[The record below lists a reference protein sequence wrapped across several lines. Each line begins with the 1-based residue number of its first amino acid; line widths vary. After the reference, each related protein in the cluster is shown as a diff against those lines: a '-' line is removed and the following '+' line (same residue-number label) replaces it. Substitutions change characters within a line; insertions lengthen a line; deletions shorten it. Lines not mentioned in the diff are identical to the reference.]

1 MAKFTP
7 LDAILPSRVVGRTAG
22 TQIWIMPWACRA
34 CQRMGTIQVN
44 TAIGQRTSDGEVQS
58 MLDRDHYQ
66 KSRLCHLSPF
76 HRPPVPQGARW
87 GEDLPSGEGRNAGDV
102 HAGTVAAMER
112 EGRFLTPFTV

>member
-22 TQIWIMPWACRA
+22 TQIWTMPWACRA

-44 TAIGQRTSDGEVQS
+44 TAIGSRTSDSEVQS

-66 KSRLCHLSPF
+66 KSRLCHLSSDRLF
-76 HRPPVPQGARW
+76 IGRLYRKERGGARTYLLAK
-87 GEDLPSGEGRNAGDV
+87 GETRETFTPAPWPPWK
-102 HAGTVAAMER
+102 ER
-112 EGRFLTPFTV
+112 GVS